1 MELEQIF
8 KIMEKFDAS
17 ESSYLELQLAD
28 DYIKL
33 KKPSNE
39 TVVQM
44 ASPNVVSM
52 AAASPVAPVG
62 AVGEADQAAGQ
73 AETTKTV
80 DEKDY
85 VKAPLVGVFYEAS
98 SPEQDPYVKVGSRVS
113 KGDTL
118 CLIEAM
124 KMMNE
129 VTAPKDGVVK
139 EILVENGE
147 MVEYDAPLFII
158 E

>member
-1 MELEQIF
+1 M
-8 KIMEKFDAS
+8 
-17 ESSYLELQLAD
+17 
-28 DYIKL
+28 
-33 KKPSNE
+33 
-39 TVVQM
+39 
-44 ASPNVVSM
+44 
-52 AAASPVAPVG
+52 
-62 AVGEADQAAGQ
+62 
-73 AETTKTV
+73 
-80 DEKDY
+80 
-85 VKAPLVGVFYEAS
+85 KAPLVGVFYEAS

-129 VTAPKDGVVK
+129 VAAPKDGVVK
-139 EILVENGE
+139 EILVENGD

>member
-8 KIMEKFDAS
+8 KIIEKFDDS
-17 ESSYLELQLAD
+17 DSSYLELQIAE

-33 KKPSNE
+33 KKPSNK

-44 ASPNVVSM
+44 AS
-52 AAASPVAPVG
+52 ASPVNMGSAPQINVS
-62 AVGEADQAAGQ
+62 EPQNENNTTY
-73 AETTKTV
+73 ETEKV
-80 DEKDY
+80 NENKDY

-98 SPEQDPYVKVGSRVS
+98 SPEADPYVKVGSHVS

-129 VTAPKDGVVK
+129 VTAPKDGVIK
-139 EILVENGE
+139 EILVENGDL
-147 MVEYDAPLFII
+147 VEYDAPLFVI
-158 E
+158 EE